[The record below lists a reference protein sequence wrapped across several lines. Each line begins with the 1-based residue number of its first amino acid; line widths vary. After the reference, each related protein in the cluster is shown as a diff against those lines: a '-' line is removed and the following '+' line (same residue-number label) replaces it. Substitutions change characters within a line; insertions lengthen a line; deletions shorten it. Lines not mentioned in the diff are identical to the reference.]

1 MKARNKLLVSLSK
14 CYITFVLILLSIFVI
29 SYLVLGYRLSNS
41 LKNEGI
47 PIYDMVNGELKDINK
62 IKYEDIN
69 NIGGFI
75 EVLDS
80 NRNVIKTIGNIKSDK
95 KAYTEKELLQ
105 AIANDGRNKYT
116 VMVKLSN
123 YKDEKVTVL
132 VWLPKNKISYEFK
145 LLRAPYS
152 IGKYFY
158 KEYVKVIG
166 TAILIGI
173 VSIIIYSIWTAR
185 KIKKPLKKIDEAL
198 LKIIDGEYN
207 EKLNLDDEVEFVVI
221 SDTINFLV
229 DKLRRS
235 EEENK
240 RLQDSKSKMLMD
252 LSHDIKTPITTIRG
266 FSAAL
271 YSGLVTEDTQ
281 VERYYKTIY
290 KKSERVGE
298 LVDDLF
304 DFVKL
309 DNNNYAMNKEEVDL
323 AEFFRQII
331 VEYIDELEENQ
342 FQVEI
347 NIPEEIVLINIDKRM
362 IKRAITNLIEN
373 AIKYNKKGTK
383 IRFELRNIGRFAVIE
398 VADNGVGIDESVRD
412 KIFDA
417 FVRGDESRRSD
428 GGSGLGLSIAQKI
441 IQGHGGEIKL
451 LMPSCGEKTIFY
463 IKLYNNIS

>member
-69 NIGGFI
+69 NIDGFI

>member
-290 KKSERVGE
+290 KESERVGE

-347 NIPEEIVLINIDKRM
+347 NIPEKIVLINIDKRM